1 VVTAKINVHE
11 TGDFLVVGGVS
22 IVVYALNK
30 GIRTVADPDD
40 GNPHFV
46 AQDGAPFIAYEAA
59 L

>member
-1 VVTAKINVHE
+1 VHE

-46 AQDGAPFIAYEAA
+46 AQDGAPFITYEAA